1 MAADFDFFSSGRV
14 FSRNEIYFFT
24 SSKNITAS
32 NFSEKSRFSGPGL
45 GKIMDFSKIFGS
57 GRGFEPWLGQIFSKK
72 FFSPKIFFFAQTT
85 PKILFFAQRAKTPL
99 SAKKNFFFHTGSP
112 TPLDSAK
119 IPEFGKKNFFR
130 PNDPKSAQMTQK
142 GPKTT
147 SAEKKLIFCTHRD
160 THTGL
165 CQNVGN
171 WLKTKEKNTTGK
183 YSHSLAKM
191 LRSPGDPYPEKI
203 QPQRS
208 AEPVWG
214 HRAEQGLLTP
224 PKMTKRR

>member
-72 FFSPKIFFFAQTT
+72 IFSAKFFFFAQMT

-99 SAKKNFFFHTGSP
+99 SAKKIFFP
-112 TPLDSAK
+112 TQGHPHRWTLPKFRNLAK
-119 IPEFGKKNFFR
+119 KIFF
-130 PNDPKSAQMTQK
+130 AQMT
-142 GPKTT
+142 PK
-147 SAEKKLIFCTHRD
+147 
-160 THTGL
+160 
-165 CQNVGN
+165 V
-171 WLKTKEKNTTGK
+171 LK
-183 YSHSLAKM
+183 
-191 LRSPGDPYPEKI
+191 
-203 QPQRS
+203 
-208 AEPVWG
+208 
-214 HRAEQGLLTP
+214 
-224 PKMTKRR
+224 